1 MLQGF
6 LKWNV
11 LLHKK
16 NSSKQAKFELV
27 IQIKTGTIILKPK
40 LVDQPE
46 LNAFVEKV
54 KQSKQIQGVSEP
66 RGRFYQ
72 LIVGWSF
79 IALNCF
85 IHQIDPFGMEN

>member
-6 LKWNV
+6 QKWNV
-11 LLHKK
+11 LLHK

-72 LIVGWSF
+72 LILGRSY
-79 IALNCF
+79 IALTCF
-85 IHQIDPFGMEN
+85 IHEIDPFEMEN